1 VVISIQEGKVL
12 PSMLLRK
19 LSNYS
24 RKNRLY
30 QAFRELGCVVRT
42 VFLLQFLSDE
52 KLREVIQSTTNKMEQ
67 FNAFCK
73 WLLFGGEGK
82 ISDNTPEDQEKRIKY
97 NDLIANCV
105 ILNNTVELSDKL
117 NTLAQEGYVFTKDE
131 LAALSPYQTQ
141 HVKRFGHYELDLQTV
156 PQPITDDL
164 LFDIIIPDNPL
175 PLLGTETSAAG

>member
-1 VVISIQEGKVL
+1 
-12 PSMLLRK
+12 MLLRK

-30 QAFRELGCVVRT
+30 HAFRELGCVVRT

-82 ISDNTPEDQEKRIKY
+82 ISDNMPEDQEKRIRY
-97 NDLIANCV
+97 SMLSVSGIMSLIFKQCLNPLLMIYCLISSFQI
-105 ILNNTVELSDKL
+105 ILSPC
-117 NTLAQEGYVFTKDE
+117 LAQRQVLPGKDE
-131 LAALSPYQTQ
+131 NVNGKVLSRLN
-141 HVKRFGHYELDLQTV
+141 K
-156 PQPITDDL
+156 
-164 LFDIIIPDNPL
+164 
-175 PLLGTETSAAG
+175 

>member
-1 VVISIQEGKVL
+1 MTE
-12 PSMLLRK
+12 
-19 LSNYS
+19 
-24 RKNRLY
+24 
-30 QAFRELGCVVRT
+30 E
-42 VFLLQFLSDE
+42 
-52 KLREVIQSTTNKMEQ
+52 
-67 FNAFCK
+67 
-73 WLLFGGEGK
+73 
-82 ISDNTPEDQEKRIKY
+82 QEKPIKY
-97 NDLIANCV
+97 NDLLANCV

-117 NTLAQEGYVFTKDE
+117 NALAQEGYVLTKDE

>member
-1 VVISIQEGKVL
+1 VSVTCASLFSLI
-12 PSMLLRK
+12 PPLLRISK
-19 LSNYS
+19 PA
-24 RKNRLY
+24 Y

-82 ISDNTPEDQEKRIKY
+82 IADITPEDQEKRIKY

-105 ILNNTVELSDKL
+105 ILNTTVELSEKL
-117 NTLAQEGYVFTKDE
+117 NELAGEGYVLTKDE

-141 HVKRFGHYELDLQTV
+141 HVKRFGNYELDLQTI
-156 PQPITDDL
+156 PQPMTDDL
-164 LFDIIIPDNPL
+164 LFEIIVSDTSL
-175 PLLGTETSAAG
+175 PLLETQPGTAG